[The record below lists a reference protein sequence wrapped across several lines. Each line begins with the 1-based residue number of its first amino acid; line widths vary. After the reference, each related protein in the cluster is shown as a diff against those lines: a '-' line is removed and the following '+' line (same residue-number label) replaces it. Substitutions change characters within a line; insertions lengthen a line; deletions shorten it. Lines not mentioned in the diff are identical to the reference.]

1 MEPNGTRGNLIPR
14 SGQGSLNYSSRLT
27 MLVHRNTKVSC
38 CYIQWRD
45 WWISKSVRLIS
56 NSVCVMLAGCKL
68 KSKCNF
74 HLSWLAWG
82 NLGKPKSTNLGLLS
96 LPNFHLRSSSFKR
109 RETWSK
115 PIVSLYPCFQI
126 SISKSL
132 IQTTRTHRHQ
142 TGKQTSPA
150 TFLFSFEAA

>member
-1 MEPNGTRGNLIPR
+1 MEPNGTRGNLISR

-27 MLVHRNTKVSC
+27 MLVHRNTEVSC

-45 WWISKSVRLIS
+45 WWISESVMLIS

-82 NLGKPKSTNLGLLS
+82 NFGKPKSTNLGQLS

-150 TFLFSFEAA
+150 TFIFPFEAA

>member
-1 MEPNGTRGNLIPR
+1 MEPNGTRGNLISR

-27 MLVHRNTKVSC
+27 MLVHRNTEVSC

-45 WWISKSVRLIS
+45 WWISESVMLIS

-82 NLGKPKSTNLGLLS
+82 NFGKPKSTNLGLLS
-96 LPNFHLRSSSFKR
+96 LPNFHLRSSSSKR

-150 TFLFSFEAA
+150 TFIFPFEAA